1 MNMCRCAICES
12 HSARSAR
19 PGDVIVPKKNKL
31 IKGKKNEKIV
41 FNLKDIT
48 SDRFFTY
55 DMDPIFKKYGR
66 ESILAFA
73 TLERANRKIAANNKL
88 SKLEK
93 EGRFVVPN
101 KYYN

>member
-12 HSARSAR
+12 HAARSAR